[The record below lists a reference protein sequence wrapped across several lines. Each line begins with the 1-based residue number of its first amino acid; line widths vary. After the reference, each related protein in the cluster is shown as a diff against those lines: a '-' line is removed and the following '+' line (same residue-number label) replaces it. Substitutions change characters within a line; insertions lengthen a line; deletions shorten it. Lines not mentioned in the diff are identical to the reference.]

1 MGRVDQFV
9 AGELSRIEEKVND
22 QKKLEESYRSRA
34 KKLLSYLRGY
44 IIFNGVGESSPAWL
58 VFFYNFLSKAI
69 SSPRI
74 ISYFDDF
81 VIKQLESLIEKCDYF
96 SYFLEGFE
104 KFFGWTLIYFPL
116 LFFAAVYLLSGGH
129 STLFW
134 LGSAIAL
141 LLSLIDDYGRK
152 VAVHHF
158 ILLAAA
164 FIVVKYFPP
173 LLEFPLKEALALI
186 ELYGFIINLI
196 WARRF
201 ALSQCASAVFPVSYL
216 TVEEFLSKFNSQ
228 NTSS

>member
-1 MGRVDQFV
+1 MGRVDQFI

-22 QKKLEESYRSRA
+22 QKKLEESYKKRA
-34 KKLLSYLRGY
+34 KKLLSYLNGY
-44 IIFNGVGESSPAWL
+44 IIFNGTREYSPAWL
-58 VFFYNFLSKAI
+58 VFFYNFLSKAT
-69 SSPRI
+69 SSPKF

-81 VIKQLESLIEKCDYF
+81 IIKQLESLIEKCDYL
-96 SYFLEGFE
+96 SYFFEGFE

-116 LFFAAVYLLSGGH
+116 LFFTAVYLLSRGH

-134 LGSAIAL
+134 LGAAIAL
-141 LLSLIDDYGRK
+141 LIPLVDDYGRK
-152 VAVHHF
+152 VVVHHF

-173 LLEFPLKEALALI
+173 LLEFPLKRALLLI
-186 ELYGFIINLI
+186 ELYGFIINFI

-201 ALSQCASAVFPVSYL
+201 ALSRCASAAFPVSYL